1 MILRKCRK
9 KRLCEGN
16 DMKNDVKKFV
26 KRFRQKNDELRY
38 ARARETG
45 KGYNVYD

>member
-1 MILRKCRK
+1 
-9 KRLCEGN
+9 
-16 DMKNDVKKFV
+16 MKNDVKKFV